1 MIKKNKSRA
10 GTSGPQT
17 AQLDSI
23 ERLLDE
29 ERFNEASAKAE
40 RLAAEF
46 PEHTRLRALRIQAL
60 AATGEIALA
69 TLIAHEWTQAQANS
83 QRAWGLLYTLAS
95 ELGLGFLAYG
105 AHERL
110 EALGASDSV
119 RTEEAL
125 GMIASTK
132 AKYSQLDGAE
142 GLHSDLG
149 LLYLITE
156 RLDAARAQLEQTAHP
171 VPRTN
176 LAAVLFDQGKMPEA
190 IEIAQSAW
198 DSDPNTTHAART
210 LVRALLYSGELERA
224 RVAGEKLRTV
234 AARAPD
240 ELAAQLETL
249 DLLEDFEAAK
259 NCFNAFSR
267 DLYKDYRRDV
277 VARAK
282 HAAAVA
288 FMQTGDRAKAQSL
301 WEEAIADNPQHR
313 LYHINLANAKA
324 KKSTEPAWLEL
335 MGDAFPAL
343 HAKAIEK
350 SLQEAGGAEVVLQD
364 PSVLETQIHAH
375 SIYLS
380 RMLRLSD
387 PLFRAIVREELA
399 GRADHD
405 DSHAEEALGAFVTYS
420 FGADGERIEALR
432 GLYFAGK
439 IERDSQVKIFLRG
452 EQRELHVEV
461 PMVKPRRAL
470 KELPDEAIGD
480 YVRAVFATEHAG
492 LRQGLA
498 KLEQWLGQA
507 TLRRDQLVL
516 DHRIILL
523 LHAMRGREREAQERL
538 RAALDAGDALPRTF
552 AFAAR
557 KAASEGDADRGARLL
572 EGQLPR
578 SDMDDEDI
586 APVLLAQQ
594 ELHASRG
601 EEDQELAAWVTS
613 EMLGAFEAE
622 EV

>member
-1 MIKKNKSRA
+1 MIKKNKSRVA
-10 GTSGPQT
+10 VSGPQP

-23 ERLLDE
+23 ERLIHQ
-29 ERFNEASAKAE
+29 ERFNEASIKAE

-83 QRAWGLLYTLAS
+83 QRAWSLLFTLAS
-95 ELGLGFLAYG
+95 EFGLGFLAYR

-119 RTEEAL
+119 RTEQARD
-125 GMIASTK
+125 MIASTK
-132 AKYSQLDGAE
+132 TKYSQLEGAE

-156 RLDAARAQLEQTAHP
+156 RLDAARAELEQTAHP

-190 IEIAQSAW
+190 IQIAQAAW
-198 DSDPNTTHAART
+198 DADPNTTHAART
-210 LVRALLYSGELERA
+210 LVRALLYRGDLDRA
-224 RVAGEKLRTV
+224 REAGDKLKTV

-259 NCFNAFSR
+259 SCFSAFSP

-288 FMQTGDRAKAQSL
+288 FLQTGDRARAQSL
-301 WEEAIADNPQHR
+301 WEQATADYPQHR
-313 LYHINLANAKA
+313 LYRINLANAKA
-324 KKSTEPAWLEL
+324 RESTEPAWLEL
-335 MGDAFPAL
+335 MGDAFPTV
-343 HAKAIEK
+343 HAKSIEK
-350 SLQEAGGAEVVLQD
+350 DIQEAGGAEVIFQD
-364 PSVLETQIHAH
+364 PSVFETQIPAH
-375 SIYLS
+375 SIYLA

-387 PLFRAIVREELA
+387 PLFRAIVREKLA
-399 GRADHD
+399 ERADHD
-405 DSHAEEALGAFVTYS
+405 DVHAEEALGAFVTYP

-439 IERDSQVKIFLRG
+439 IERNSEVKIFLRG
-452 EQRELHVEV
+452 KQRQFSVEV
-461 PMVKPRRAL
+461 PLVEPQRAL
-470 KELPDEAIGD
+470 KDLPDEAIGD
-480 YVRAVFATEHAG
+480 YVRAVFAVEHAD
-492 LRQGLA
+492 LRHA
-498 KLEQWLGQA
+498 LGNIERWMSQA

-516 DHRIILL
+516 NHRAVVM
-523 LHAMRGREREAQERL
+523 LHAMRGRERDAQARL
-538 RAALDAGDALPRTF
+538 QAALDAGDALPRTL

-557 KAASEGDADRGARLL
+557 KAINEGDADRAAKLL
-572 EGQLPR
+572 ERQLPR
-578 SDMDDEDI
+578 AGTDDEDI

-601 EEDQELAAWVTS
+601 EEDQELAAWITS
-613 EMLGAFEAE
+613 EVLGAFEAGE
-622 EV
+622 A